1 MLTNHT
7 LPVWRA
13 LVAGVVVVAVGLSMM
28 ACGSSSTSRAATA
41 EPVLHAFV
49 GRFAGQPALKV
60 ALLVGRDSSVAYI
73 CDNHSGGVLLR
84 GPVRSQGRGGAAE
97 LKADDG
103 ISLSASFGAREAAGT
118 ITLPGGAAAAFTA
131 QLATGSAGLYEAAA
145 MAATGSLQGR
155 WIVGNDGQVAG
166 MLRLNGEP
174 VANPALQPTVT
185 FGGGNS
191 AITFSGGTS
200 TITYGGASLVPL
212 PVHTLPVQLPPPPA
226 PPPGPAPVI
235 NNAFS
240 WRCGGDFHVDGSNFN
255 PSAPVRILVDLT
267 VPEINLLYNPPLIP
281 PNGANGTLNADFAY
295 VLGPKPLTTDKNA
308 DVQAVEFPDQPSAV
322 STHTSAYIC

>member
-1 MLTNHT
+1 

-13 LVAGVVVVAVGLSMM
+13 VVAGVAVVAVGLSMM
-28 ACGSSSTSRAATA
+28 ACGSSSTSPAATA

-60 ALLVGRDSSVAYI
+60 ALLVGRDSSLAYL

-84 GPVRSQGRGGAAE
+84 GRVRQQGPGGTAD

-103 ISLSASFGAREAAGT
+103 ITLSASFDAREATGT
-118 ITLPGGAAAAFTA
+118 ITLPGRAAAAFTA
-131 QLATGSAGLYEAAA
+131 HLAAGSAGLYEAAA
-145 MAATGSLQGR
+145 TAATGSLQGR

-166 MLRLNGEP
+166 MLRLNGQP

-185 FGGGNS
+185 FGGN
-191 AITFSGGTS
+191 TS
-200 TITYGGASLVPL
+200 TIAFGGATLTPL
-212 PVHTLPVQLPPPPA
+212 PVRTLPVQLSRPPVPKPA
-226 PPPGPAPVI
+226 FPVI

-240 WRCGGDFHVDGSNFN
+240 WRCGGDFHVDGTNFN
-255 PSAPVRILVDLT
+255 PSAPVQILVDLT
-267 VPEINLLYNPPLIP
+267 VPEVNLDYNPPLIP
-281 PNGANGTLNADFAY
+281 PNGANGNLNADFAY
-295 VLGPKPLTTDKNA
+295 VLGPKPLTSDKNA
-308 DVQAVEFPDQPSAV
+308 DVRAVEFPGQPSAV